1 MAAGQQPRSLISRR
15 RRGGD
20 DEDEES
26 VNGDVDTQS
35 EISVITGAEDDA
47 ADASNASDPG
57 ISTSKHDAT
66 TSELDSNGAHV
77 TAPAPKPTS
86 KSVDSSPK
94 KHMTTESTAKPVF
107 TSTPDTHVML
117 NGMTAAAAP
126 SQDQAIP
133 FEDLTNQNDSKSP
146 ARTET
151 LADRRKREQNEYRNK
166 RDADPTFIPSRG
178 NFFMHD
184 PRGPDQRGFGVMG
197 RGRGR
202 GRGFVGGPF
211 APAPFAQEP
220 KTADAPWRHDLHET
234 INEPDHRQGPRPAPV
249 GRLPTFQHN
258 PAAAARA
265 LPVNDYRPVSF
276 SASRVLGKVQLRVCL
291 PESKNSIP
299 FSGVPVK
306 QYTRLPD
313 HRPPLRRDKPVR
325 ISLPDRPPRYIFPSQ
340 ERSFIFIPRAMR
352 PNQQGYGRSR
362 SNLGP
367 SSRRT
372 SAYGGS
378 VYSPSIAAMSRRSS
392 IVARDQMFSPAASVN
407 ARLPPMAARP
417 VVRLPQGM
425 SHPPSVASPAG
436 SVVPQMGHPFPLP
449 QTPQIEHYRDA
460 ATMHQPRPQKAI
472 SVSGIDSPAALSM
485 HAPMQQEQQ
494 PFENQLPHHVAESS
508 FGSSAHPEGPP
519 PPYYQYPGQVGT
531 PLSHIPERAI
541 HAQPF
546 QPPAQGYAQPY
557 YGQYVAQPGYYYP
570 QVPVFVPQGAH
581 SAPVQQPQANEHQDQ
596 SGMMAHVES
605 NGMIY
610 YMDPSQMQGYPQQQL
625 GYTGQEQYLQAP
637 SYAVPG
643 MGGMMTPSPESGA
656 WGYYQQ
662 GAGAMYY
669 PQGQ

>member
-211 APAPFAQEP
+211 APAP
-220 KTADAPWRHDLHET
+220 
-234 INEPDHRQGPRPAPV
+234 
-249 GRLPTFQHN
+249 
-258 PAAAARA
+258 
-265 LPVNDYRPVSF
+265 
-276 SASRVLGKVQLRVCL
+276 
-291 PESKNSIP
+291 
-299 FSGVPVK
+299 
-306 QYTRLPD
+306 
-313 HRPPLRRDKPVR
+313 
-325 ISLPDRPPRYIFPSQ
+325 
-340 ERSFIFIPRAMR
+340 
-352 PNQQGYGRSR
+352 
-362 SNLGP
+362 
-367 SSRRT
+367 
-372 SAYGGS
+372 
-378 VYSPSIAAMSRRSS
+378 
-392 IVARDQMFSPAASVN
+392 
-407 ARLPPMAARP
+407 
-417 VVRLPQGM
+417 
-425 SHPPSVASPAG
+425 
-436 SVVPQMGHPFPLP
+436 
-449 QTPQIEHYRDA
+449 
-460 ATMHQPRPQKAI
+460 
-472 SVSGIDSPAALSM
+472 
-485 HAPMQQEQQ
+485 
-494 PFENQLPHHVAESS
+494 
-508 FGSSAHPEGPP
+508 
-519 PPYYQYPGQVGT
+519 
-531 PLSHIPERAI
+531 
-541 HAQPF
+541 
-546 QPPAQGYAQPY
+546 
-557 YGQYVAQPGYYYP
+557 
-570 QVPVFVPQGAH
+570 
-581 SAPVQQPQANEHQDQ
+581 
-596 SGMMAHVES
+596 
-605 NGMIY
+605 
-610 YMDPSQMQGYPQQQL
+610 
-625 GYTGQEQYLQAP
+625 
-637 SYAVPG
+637 
-643 MGGMMTPSPESGA
+643 
-656 WGYYQQ
+656 
-662 GAGAMYY
+662 
-669 PQGQ
+669 